1 MKYVVVIESDNELSE
16 DAIKNLDE
24 ILFLG
29 DENAMCYFDI
39 TSIKQ
44 APEPR
49 GKLKRI
55 TVEDFWEKVGY
66 NRALKDCG
74 VIENDKIRRDK

>member
-1 MKYVVVIESDNELSE
+1 MKYVAIIDTDFELSE
-16 DAIKNLDE
+16 DIIEDIKNTIFVGNEDSKY
-24 ILFLG
+24 
-29 DENAMCYFDI
+29 CFDI

-55 TVEDFWEKVGY
+55 TVEDFWEKAGY